1 MYLYLYVFVYI
12 YIVMYMCIYIYLFR
26 LFLIYLLFTIAYCL
40 HVVVTCF
47 PISSIKQDINH
58 HPLPTQ
64 TCIQNMFGHPQPMFD
79 PRLKPEWRFQQVVL
93 PRLMVPRWDLLIL
106 WQETKNENRSWV
118 EIVVNHSLTNFIVI
132 ENIVISCYIHS
143 QPMFQSCR
151 GLWSLS
157 HPDALDWAACF
168 LII

>member
-1 MYLYLYVFVYI
+1 MYIYLFIYLFIYIYLYIYIHSYIYIYTYVFIFICICIYI

-40 HVVVTCF
+40 HIVVTCF

-93 PRLMVPRWDLLIL
+93 PRLMLPRWDLLIL
-106 WQETKNENRSWV
+106 
-118 EIVVNHSLTNFIVI
+118 
-132 ENIVISCYIHS
+132 
-143 QPMFQSCR
+143 
-151 GLWSLS
+151 
-157 HPDALDWAACF
+157 
-168 LII
+168 